1 MSAFSVVSV
10 CDSCQ
15 TDPFHLHTHHHAE
28 IIYVKEGRILFEMS
42 DKKFE
47 AGPGDLLIIAR
58 MEKHGTHVLE
68 EPYHR
73 LCVNIAYDAQLDED
87 REHRLLSVI
96 QDLRS
101 SNEPILHLDPGDNRI
116 ESLIVSLIREYN
128 EKVEMREQM
137 IAALTEQLLVELF
150 RLRPEE
156 KRGQDSKRIY
166 SKILLIQQYIDDH
179 FAEDMTVEQIAKSNY
194 ISPDYLT
201 KCFREVTGYT
211 PKQYITA
218 NRLVYAR
225 KLLRTTEM
233 TVDSVAYHAGFFNVN
248 NFIRSFKQYYGETPG
263 SYYKA
268 ARKG

>member
-28 IIYVKEGRILFEMS
+28 IIYVKEGRILFEQS
-42 DKKFE
+42 DRVFE
-47 AGPGDLLIIAR
+47 AGPGDLMIVTR

-96 QDLRS
+96 QDRRNTENL
-101 SNEPILHLDPGDNRI
+101 PIHLNPKRNRI
-116 ESLIVSLIREYN
+116 EPLIAGLIWEFN
-128 EKVEMREQM
+128 NKDEMGERM

-150 RLRPEE
+150 RLQPEDRRSQE
-156 KRGQDSKRIY
+156 AKRIY
-166 SKILLIQQYIDDH
+166 SKILMIQQHIDQH
-179 FAEDMTVEQIAKSNY
+179 FVEDMTVEQLAKANY

-225 KLLRTTEM
+225 KLLRTTDM
-233 TVDSVAYHAGFFNVN
+233 TVDNVAFRAGFFNVN

-263 SYYKA
+263 NYYKN

>member
-15 TDPFHLHTHHHAE
+15 TDPFHFHTHHHAE
-28 IIYVKEGRILFEMS
+28 IIYVKEGRILFERA
-42 DKKFE
+42 DRKFE
-47 AGPGDLLIIAR
+47 AGPGDLMIIAR

-87 REHRLLSVI
+87 KEHRLLAVI
-96 QDLRS
+96 QEMNNS
-101 SNEPILHLDPGDNRI
+101 GEPVLHLDPADNRI
-116 ESLIVSLIREYN
+116 EPLMVALIREFD
-128 EKVEMREQM
+128 EKKDMGEQM
-137 IAALTEQLLVELF
+137 IAALTQQLLVELY
-150 RLRPEE
+150 RLCPED
-156 KRGQDSKRIY
+156 KRNQDTKRIY
-166 SKILLIQQYIDDH
+166 SKILMIQQYIDEH
-179 FAEDMTVEQIAKSNY
+179 FAEDMTVEQLAKTNY

-225 KLLRTTEM
+225 KLLRTTDM

-263 SYYKA
+263 SYYKT